1 MDGIVKNLVTGMA
14 IGLAIITIGVAYKE
28 TKEAIDAVVEYR
40 KVHKETKRMEQELK
54 DLKAFY
60 GID

>member
-1 MDGIVKNLVTGMA
+1 MESIVKNLALGMTIGCCIIA
-14 IGLAIITIGVAYKE
+14 IGVTHKE
-28 TKEAIDAVVEYR
+28 LKEAIDAVVECR